1 MAGRARRPAI
11 RLAAALLLLA
21 LPGVA
26 AAAAEAPAAATEE
39 TADVDDRRIL
49 VMLDLGPEHY
59 RAGADYGGGGYG
71 DAVGQASR
79 VRAARRIAKEH
90 GLHFVENWPMP
101 VLGIDC
107 VIMEV
112 PAGRSL
118 DAVTAELSA
127 LPDVAWSQPINR
139 FHVEGAKAV
148 PMSAAPN
155 DQLYPAQPAT
165 QQWQLDRLHDF
176 ATGRGVTIAVIDSRV
191 DVAHPDLAGQISNS
205 ENFAGEANRAAERHG
220 TGVAGIIAARA
231 NNSVGIVGVA
241 PGARVMALRACW
253 ERAGGGTVCDSLSI
267 AKALSF
273 AIERRANIINL
284 SLSGPDDRLI
294 AALIGISIA
303 RGADVIAAVDR
314 SRPDNGFPAS
324 VPGVIAVAE
333 RGLSA
338 QRAGVYIAP
347 GADVPTT
354 EPGGK
359 WYLVNGSSYA
369 AAHVSGLAALIRQ
382 VNRANGARIT
392 TMTAL
397 GSRGEIDACAA
408 LSRAASLT
416 ESSCTLAR

>member
-1 MAGRARRPAI
+1 MARRALY
-11 RLAAALLLLA
+11 RKAVFATALLSAL
-21 LPGVA
+21 LPGIA
-26 AAAAEAPAAATEE
+26 ARAAEAPAAAAVQAPE
-39 TADVDDRRIL
+39 VDDRRIL
-49 VMLDLGPEHY
+49 VMLKLGAEHY

-71 DAVGQASR
+71 DAVGEASR

-118 DAVTAELSA
+118 ETVTAELSA

-148 PMSAAPN
+148 PMSAGPN
-155 DQLYPAQPAT
+155 DQLYAAQPAS

-176 ATGRGVTIAVIDSRV
+176 ATGRGITIAVIDSRV
-191 DVAHPDLAGQISNS
+191 DAAHPDLAGQISS
-205 ENFAGEANRAAERHG
+205 SQNFAGEANRAAERHG

-253 ERAGGGTVCDSLSI
+253 ERPGGGTVCDSLSI

-273 AIERRANIINL
+273 AIDRHANIINL

-294 AALIGISIA
+294 ATLIGISIA
-303 RGADVIAAVDR
+303 RGADVIAAVDS
-314 SRPDNGFPAS
+314 SRKDNGFPAS

-333 RGLSA
+333 KGLSP
-338 QRAGVYIAP
+338 QRGHVYIAP

-369 AAHVSGLAALIRQ
+369 AAHVSGLAALIQ
-382 VNRANGARIT
+382 QTNRANGTHVAT
-392 TMTAL
+392 ATAL
-397 GSRGEIDACAA
+397 GTRGEINACA
-408 LSRAASLT
+408 S
-416 ESSCTLAR
+416 LARAGSLVDGNCSLAR

>member
-1 MAGRARRPAI
+1 MAATLRRPVIVAT
-11 RLAAALLLLA
+11 AALLALA
-21 LPGVA
+21 LPAVA
-26 AAAAEAPAAATEE
+26 VRATEAPVVVAEQAPDDA
-39 TADVDDRRIL
+39 DRRIL
-49 VMLDLGPEHY
+49 VMLKLGAEHY

-71 DAVGQASR
+71 DAVGQAAR
-79 VRAARRIAKEH
+79 VRVARRIAKEH
-90 GLHFVENWPMP
+90 GLEFVDNWPMP

-107 VIMEV
+107 VIMVV

-118 DAVTAELSA
+118 DTVTAQLST

-148 PMSAAPN
+148 PMSAGPN
-155 DQLYPAQPAT
+155 DQLYAAQPASR
-165 QQWQLDRLHDF
+165 QWQLDRLHGV

-191 DVAHPDLAGQISNS
+191 DVAHPDLAGQISSS

-253 ERAGGGTVCDSLSI
+253 ERPGGGTVCDSLSI

-303 RGADVIAAVDR
+303 RGADVIAAVD
-314 SRPDNGFPAS
+314 SSSNDKGFPAS
-324 VPGVIAVAE
+324 VSGVIAVAE
-333 RGLSA
+333 KGLST

-359 WYLVNGSSYA
+359 WYLVSGSSYA

-382 VNRANGARIT
+382 VNHANGTRIAT
-392 TMTAL
+392 SKAL
-397 GSRGEIDACAA
+397 GGRGEIDACAA
-408 LSRAASLT
+408 LSRAAPLV
-416 ESSCTLAR
+416 EGSCTVAR